1 MQVGTPLAGLT
12 GVQLLHRDRLIK
24 EERQLLSDPP
34 MYCAAVPDPMSM
46 QGGHKLRWKAAIV
59 GPEATPYENG
69 VFYVALNLPSDYPLK
84 PPTVRFLTRIYHC
97 NVSQSD
103 GLVCLECLQDKWSP
117 ALTIRHV
124 LAAIV
129 SLLRQ
134 PTIVENLTLHDSH
147 SDNQNRKHSVAAGKC
162 SKTGGSHLLDA
173 YASAYSVE
181 IADLFRHDRIL
192 HDQNAKSYTERFAL
206 ATEDPS

>member
-1 MQVGTPLAGLT
+1 MLQAGLT
-12 GVQLLHRDRLIK
+12 GLQLLHCDRLIK
-24 EERQLLSDPP
+24 EEALLLSDPP

-46 QGGHKLRWKAAIV
+46 ATDKLRWKAAIV
-59 GPEATPYENG
+59 GPELTPYEGG
-69 VFYVALNLPSDYPLK
+69 VFYLALNLPPDYPLK

-124 LAAIV
+124 LTAIV

-134 PTIVENLTLHDSH
+134 PTIVENLSLNEH
-147 SDNQNRKHSVAAGKC
+147 SEDQRRKHSVSAGQC
-162 SKTGGSHLLDA
+162 SSTGSMHLLDA

-181 IADLFRHDRIL
+181 IAEIYRHDRPL
-192 HDQNAKSYTERFAL
+192 HDQNARFAAPFEL
-206 ATEDPS
+206 LQLLFIHTRLV